1 MVKDECLFINFLI
14 SMMLSL
20 FSSFTCLTLIVT
32 SQNQYFILF
41 LLVNFLEYLVV
52 FFVYTNFNE
61 KTTELLIRTK
71 SQGAQSFRCRKGLQY
86 PKLFEDIKQ
95 RLQVL
100 GKFLMKFFL
109 NFIFKLCIQVTI
121 NN

>member
-1 MVKDECLFINFLI
+1 MVKDEYLFINFLI

-32 SQNQYFILF
+32 SQNQYFILL

-71 SQGAQSFRCRKGLQY
+71 SQGAQSLRCRKGLQY